1 MKTILI
7 VDDHKIINDGM
18 KLLIS
23 SQDGFEVIGQCY
35 NGKDAVDF
43 IQRQEPDYIV
53 MDVNMPVMNGL
64 EATAIIKK
72 LRSGIKIIVLTMLSD
87 FATVNKMMES
97 GADGYILKNTDSE
110 ELFNAITMIE
120 NGGTYLNPEINQLLL
135 KGMKEEKEIQKQ
147 VHLTKRE
154 KEILRLIV
162 EGLSTK
168 QIADQL
174 FLGEETIKSHR
185 KNLMSKLEA
194 NNVAALV
201 KRAIENKLL
210 E

>member
-1 MKTILI
+1 
-7 VDDHKIINDGM
+7 
-18 KLLIS
+18 
-23 SQDGFEVIGQCY
+23 
-35 NGKDAVDF
+35 VDF
-43 IQRQEPDYIV
+43 IQQQEPNYIV

-64 EATAIIKK
+64 EATSIIKK
-72 LRSGIKIIVLTMLSD
+72 LKPGIKIIVLTMLSD

-97 GADGYILKNTDSE
+97 GADGFILKNTDSE
-110 ELFNAITMIE
+110 ELFHAISVIE
-120 NGGTYLNPEINQLLL
+120 NGGTYLNPEINQVLL
-135 KGMKEEKEIQKQ
+135 KGMKEQGEIQKQ
-147 VHLTKRE
+147 AHLTKRE

-185 KNLMSKLEA
+185 KNLMSKLEV

-201 KRAIENKLL
+201 KRAMEDKLVR
-210 E
+210 